1 MIDINALRKK
11 EKSFRPEDLEAV
23 DKAAEAQGFVS
34 REATAQ
40 VDGRLDGRRKKKGR
54 TRQIHTWV
62 RPETAD
68 GLAAAKER
76 TGYTI
81 SQLIEMAWSAFE
93 PQVDALVDA
102 RDAALME
109 AQGRRRRD

>member
-40 VDGRLDGRRKKKGR
+40 VDGRLDGRLFG
-54 TRQIHTWV
+54 
-62 RPETAD
+62 P
-68 GLAAAKER
+68 
-76 TGYTI
+76 
-81 SQLIEMAWSAFE
+81 S
-93 PQVDALVDA
+93 LVN
-102 RDAALME
+102 
-109 AQGRRRRD
+109 